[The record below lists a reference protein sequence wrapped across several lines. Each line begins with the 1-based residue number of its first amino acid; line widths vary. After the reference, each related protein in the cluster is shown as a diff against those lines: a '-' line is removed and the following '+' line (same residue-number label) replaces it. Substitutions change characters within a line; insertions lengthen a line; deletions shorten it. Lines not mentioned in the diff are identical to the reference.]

1 MPADGSQPADEKLL
15 SWRVDSLE
23 SYRFALPLKQLIQS
37 HNLITRCHTLR
48 HGIVCA

>member
-15 SWRVDSLE
+15 SCVWTVLE

-37 HNLITRCHTLR
+37 HNLITRSHTLR